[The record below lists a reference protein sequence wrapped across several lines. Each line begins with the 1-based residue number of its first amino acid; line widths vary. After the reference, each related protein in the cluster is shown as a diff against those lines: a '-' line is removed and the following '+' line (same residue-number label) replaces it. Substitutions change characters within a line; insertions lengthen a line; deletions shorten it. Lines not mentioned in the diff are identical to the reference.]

1 MRDRTRMASCY
12 LLCSVYNVREEP
24 LEEGQVKDE

>member
-12 LLCSVYNVREEP
+12 LLCSVYNIRGEQF
-24 LEEGQVKDE
+24 EEGQVKDE